1 MIDKQ
6 EAVATTELSTST
18 STTSSAEILMKL
30 KLNEIN
36 NTLADIDMTLHH
48 LLLTRRGSNATLTPG
63 GKYN

>member
-6 EAVATTELSTST
+6 EAVATTELST

>member
-6 EAVATTELSTST
+6 EAVATTELSTLT

-36 NTLADIDMTLHH
+36 NTLADIDTTLHN
-48 LLLTRRGSNATLTPG
+48 LLSKSRRGSNATLTPG
-63 GKYN
+63 GE

>member
-6 EAVATTELSTST
+6 EAVATTELSTLT

-36 NTLADIDMTLHH
+36 NTLADIDTTLHN
-48 LLLTRRGSNATLTPG
+48 LLFKSRRGSNATLTPG
-63 GKYN
+63 GEI